1 MTKKMGRPTN
11 DPKDYQMRIRL
22 SESHKAKLNEISQ
35 KTGKT
40 KADIVR
46 EGIDLVYDNLGE

>member
-1 MTKKMGRPTN
+1 MVTKMGRPTT

-22 SESHKAKLNEISQ
+22 SETHKQKLETISAE
-35 KTGKT
+35 TGKT

-46 EGIDLVYDNLGE
+46 EGIDLVFDSLGK

>member
-1 MTKKMGRPTN
+1 MGRPTT

-22 SESHKAKLNEISQ
+22 SETHKQKLETISAE
-35 KTGKT
+35 TGKT

-46 EGIDLVYDNLGE
+46 EGIDLVFDSLGK